1 MKKFLTILFFL
12 PLLVNAQT
20 IDTLPNA
27 RAYQPNF
34 LALTQFGL
42 TYLQAGMTTENH
54 VWMAGFNLVDSAGYA
69 KPFELVRID
78 CNTHVVTT
86 KTIPN
91 TYSSNSMLWLNFFD
105 SLGNLYIGLNSG
117 NRKIYKFNFK
127 DSIYSE
133 YLDSGFLLANVLMYS
148 GSLGRDNHVYFGG
161 SSGGTFWSEYDPYND
176 VLTKHPEV
184 DEQQGYV
191 LSIQGDSDW
200 VYAQVGQNTWIKY
213 WAIRKSDNY
222 KVVIDSIPSSGRFNT
237 ATKKDGCYYSDQ
249 LGQLYR
255 MNGET
260 RIPVAS
266 TVSPN
271 IEYHEVGNDQ
281 TYGSIPGRPM
291 VSSYFDNTSNLLY
304 YNIAGVPDSVAITTP
319 WKLNSIRRSWVD
331 NSTGDNIYFGEYY
344 GNTYKND
351 TMHTLG
357 YIGFNTYS
365 HVQVND
371 SIIYF
376 GGYPSGVV
384 AKYNK
389 NQPWTAQKYINGS
402 VKALS
407 ATTNPALVTYFKSGT
422 DAGFHHTEI
431 MVNTDD
437 GYIVAGGTV
446 IRIANTS
453 SVGALN
459 ISTGIATGYDY
470 NKMVDYTYITDI
482 AIWRNYALVA
492 VYGGA
497 QKIYVYDYKNNV
509 MVDSISF
516 GWTGYGKLYVIGDK
530 LIGVSSS
537 HIYNYNLAEKVL
549 VKSYAYPDNSISYS
563 YMMPDGRVLIT
574 STGGIVLPTDMCV
587 NFIPYSVSTGEIS
600 VYQDKLFTYTGWNVL
615 RLNNYFKTD
624 ANIDTPQGVTDMIKR
639 KLKMIQ

>member
-12 PLLVNAQT
+12 PLFVNAQT

-27 RAYQPNF
+27 KAYQPNF
-34 LALTQFGL
+34 FPILIPGL
-42 TYLQAGMTTENH
+42 TYLQAGLTTEGH
-54 VWMAGFNLVDSAGYA
+54 VYMVGLSLTDTVQYGVNLI
-69 KPFELVRID
+69 RID
-78 CNTHVVTT
+78 CFTKQVTYKLLSGIAGT
-86 KTIPN
+86 
-91 TYSSNSMLWLNFFD
+91 NSMLWRNFFD
-105 SLGNLYIGLNSG
+105 SLGNMYTGFASG
-117 NRKIYKFNFK
+117 TRHIMKFNFK
-127 DSIYSE
+127 DSIYIE
-133 YLDSGFLLANVLMYS
+133 DLGDGFVLPNLLMYT
-148 GSLGRDNHVYFGG
+148 GSLGRDGHVLFGS
-161 SSGGTFWSEYDPYND
+161 SSGGTFWSEYDPYNKI
-176 VLTKHPEV
+176 LTEHQEI
-184 DEQQGYV
+184 DSQQGYV
-191 LSIQGDSDW
+191 LTIQGDSDW

-213 WAIRKSDNY
+213 WAIRKSDGY
-222 KVVIDSIPSSGRFNT
+222 KKVIDSVSSSTRFST
-237 ATKKDGCYYSDQ
+237 DAKRDGCYYQ
-249 LGQLYR
+249 NPVTAQLYR
-255 MNGET
+255 MSGET

-266 TVSPN
+266 TLSPS
-271 IEYHEVGNDQ
+271 IEYHETGNDITWGAVPGGPMVKSYMDNTQ
-281 TYGSIPGRPM
+281 NILFYSINGVQDSVPINIPGTP
-291 VSSYFDNTSNLLY
+291 NT
-304 YNIAGVPDSVAITTP
+304 
-319 WKLNSIRRSWVD
+319 IRRSWVD
-331 NSTGDNIYFGEYY
+331 NSTGDNYYFGEYY

-389 NQPWTAQKYINGS
+389 NQPWTAQKYINGTI
-402 VKALS
+402 KNLS

-431 MVNTDD
+431 MVKTDD

-459 ISTGIATGYDY
+459 ISTGVATGYDY
-470 NKMVDYTYITDI
+470 NKIADWTYITDI

-497 QKIYVYDYKNNV
+497 QKIYVYDYAHNV

-530 LIGVSSS
+530 LIGVSNN
-537 HIYNYNLAEKVL
+537 HIYDYNLAEKKL
-549 VKSYAYPDNSISYS
+549 VQSHSYPDNSISYS
-563 YMMPDGRVLIT
+563 YMMPDGRILIT

-624 ANIDTPQGVTDMIKR
+624 ANIDSPQGVTNLIKR

>member
-1 MKKFLTILFFL
+1 MKYLILILFPFFA
-12 PLLVNAQT
+12 NAQT
-20 IDTLPNA
+20 IDTLTNA

-42 TYLQAGMTTENH
+42 TYLQAGMTSENH
-54 VWMAGFNLVDSAGYA
+54 VWMAGFNLVDSSGYA
-69 KPFELVRID
+69 KPFQVVRID
-78 CNTHVVTT
+78 CNTHATTT

-127 DSIYSE
+127 DSINAE
-133 YLDSGFLLANVLMYS
+133 YLDSGFALANVLMYS
-148 GSLGRDNHVYFGG
+148 GSLGRDNHVLFGG

-237 ATKKDGCYYSDQ
+237 ATRKDGVYYQSQ
-249 LGQLYR
+249 IGQLYR
-255 MNGET
+255 MSGET

-271 IEYHEVGNDQ
+271 IEYHEVGCNM
-281 TYGSIPGRPM
+281 TYGAIPGRPM

-304 YNIAGVPDSVAITTP
+304 YNIAGVPDSVLITTP
-319 WKLNSIRRSWVD
+319 GKLNSIRRSWVD
-331 NSTGDNIYFGEYY
+331 NSNGDNFYFGEYY

-351 TMHTLG
+351 TTHTLG

-389 NQPWTAQKYINGS
+389 NQAWTAQKYINGA
-402 VKALS
+402 VNNLS
-407 ATTNPALVTYFKSGT
+407 TTTNPKLITYFKSNT

-431 MVNTDD
+431 MVGTKD

-459 ISTGIATGYDY
+459 IATGVATGYDY
-470 NKMVDYTYITDI
+470 NRMPDWLYLNDI
-482 AIWRNYALVA
+482 AIWRNYALIST
-492 VYGGA
+492 GGSA
-497 QKIYVYDYKNNV
+497 TPKIYIYDYKNNV

-530 LIGVSSS
+530 LIGVSNN
-537 HIYNYNLAEKVL
+537 HIYDYNLAEKKLVL
-549 VKSYAYPDNSISYS
+549 AHSYPDNSITYS
-563 YMMPDGRVLIT
+563 YMMPDGRILIT
-574 STGGIVLPTDMCV
+574 ASGAVALPTDMCV
-587 NFIPYSVSTGEIS
+587 NFIPYNVSNGEIS

-624 ANIDTPQGVTDMIKR
+624 QNIDTPAGVTNLIKR